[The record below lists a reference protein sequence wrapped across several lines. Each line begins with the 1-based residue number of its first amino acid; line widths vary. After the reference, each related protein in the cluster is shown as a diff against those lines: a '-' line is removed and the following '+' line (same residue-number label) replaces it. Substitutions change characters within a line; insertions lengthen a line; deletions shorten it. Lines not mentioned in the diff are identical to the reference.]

1 MEEES
6 SLDEEPEAGLES
18 EPYFHRSDRNDI
30 DNPWGGMLVGVAI
43 LIGVVLSLYWL
54 LFSSN

>member
-1 MEEES
+1 MLEEEP
-6 SLDEEPEAGLES
+6 SLDEVES